1 MAVARRRSR
10 GCGARPPSSSCT
22 DEAAA
27 VCSWPS
33 TAQHHG
39 GVGVAVAIQPTQ
51 SRGSY
56 HQSRR
61 AQGGAPA
68 SSPEQIEP
76 LGLDPQW
83 RSSGAMSAMGGDTD
97 ESQRSGSR
105 AQRAEAKA
113 PEGGGRSRRSSP
125 KLGEGRVGDASR
137 QRS

>member
-1 MAVARRRSR
+1 VARWCIR

-33 TAQHHG
+33 TARHRG
-39 GVGVAVAIQPTQ
+39 GIGVAVAIQPTQ
-51 SRGSY
+51 SRGSH

-83 RSSGAMSAMGGDTD
+83 RSSGAMSAMGGDAD
-97 ESQRSGSR
+97 ESQRSEGR
-105 AQRAEAKA
+105 AQQAKAEA
-113 PEGGGRSRRSSP
+113 PEGSGGSRRSSP
-125 KLGEGRVGDASR
+125 ELGEGRVGDASR